1 MLLETS
7 TTAEVFVHQFK
18 IAKEV
23 PKIYK
28 PGIHFKATQPPLH
41 VPYKTTKTYVNIHN
55 NDVIDDMPTTSIMQ
69 FSKSK
74 NYNQQSV
81 TKLKDIISRPEI
93 KTSNGTGLHLLPFYH
108 LILLCHVL
116 KVVNGRL

>member
-7 TTAEVFVHQFK
+7 TTTEVFIHQSK

-28 PGIHFKATQPPLH
+28 PGIHFKATQLPLH
-41 VPYKTTKTYVNIHN
+41 VPYKTTKSFVNIHN

-69 FSKSK
+69 FSKRK
-74 NYNQQSV
+74 NYNQQSI
-81 TKLKDIISRPEI
+81 TELKDIISRPEI
-93 KTSNGTGLHLLPFYH
+93 KTSNGTGLHLMPFYH
-108 LILLCHVL
+108 LILLYHVL
-116 KVVNGRL
+116 KVVSGHL